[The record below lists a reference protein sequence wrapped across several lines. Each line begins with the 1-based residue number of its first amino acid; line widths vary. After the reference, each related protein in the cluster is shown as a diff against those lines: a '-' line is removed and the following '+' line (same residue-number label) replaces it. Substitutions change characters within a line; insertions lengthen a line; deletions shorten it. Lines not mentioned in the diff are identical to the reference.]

1 MGSKGSQTTT
11 TNQNQS
17 YMADPRTQQAAGQA
31 LQGAESAAAQPFQM
45 PVAPVAGF
53 NPQQQQAFNQYSQ
66 IQGMAQPYYNQ
77 AAQYTAQSAAPI
89 TGADVNQYYN
99 PMADNVT
106 KQLQNIYGQQNVQNQ
121 GNLTAQA
128 GGVGAD
134 RIAVGMGNLANQQGL
149 ASGQIYSQLYQQAL
163 QAAQQQK
170 QMAAGAGSAFAGY
183 GTGAQTAALQ
193 GTGALGQSGQIQ
205 QQQQQAELNAPYQNE
220 LARIAYQFQTPQYLA
235 GIAGG
240 LAPAL
245 GGTTIGNQQTTAP
258 SPSWISQLLG
268 LGTAGVGLAGSAG
281 AFGGGSGGVGSYGQM
296 ANASGLGAGTGG
308 MSFPMFGSRGG
319 AAYAEGGEVG
329 LDAAYPYSVEDY
341 NRLSPLWYPR
351 TPNAEARRSASPS
364 DLATAS
370 QIKYDRRGLSPGQ
383 MPSVA
388 GAGNQNTDA
397 PIPTVPLYAEGGE
410 TDDQGPAIPGVHLP
424 KAGGV
429 TPIPAVSLPMG
440 GGHSG
445 PLTGGLNFP
454 SPQQASGSGDHTV
467 SDIAKI
473 AQMAMMFINRGG
485 AVKGY
490 ADGGGDDSNPD
501 APFASD
507 LWTRAA
513 SHFGKSAPAT
523 FYNPSGEG
531 TGPAPT
537 FNDRFKG
544 SPYAPNAPDTEFD
557 NPNRVAPGTTP
568 LPKAYPGPG
577 ALGADTSGAMRLD
590 ASAKPDLTRVP
601 VTGGEEEEAIPARAI
616 KAAVA
621 PPVISNYMLPQAQQ
635 PYPDSLK
642 RDWGQNAVR
651 SPWLALVKAGATMAA
666 SPGPIGSVIGKG
678 ILAGTAGLE
687 GQRKELRTEQELND
701 KAQQLYQNAQ
711 FHLDKYNRMT
721 MTEEGNLA
729 ARNREIDQSGSLT
742 GGDAKT
748 QRSIAIRA
756 TQIYNAM
763 ERTNRDQFDPRLR
776 KTNEQMQAEAYQIAR
791 RMHGLD
797 VEAPAAPVATTPTGP
812 GSSKD
817 NPLPFP
823 GKDVKP
829 GPEMIGKYF
838 IGPDGK
844 VMIWGG

>member
-11 TNQNQS
+11 TNQNQTYS
-17 YMADPRTQQAAGQA
+17 ANPAIQGAAGQA
-31 LQGAESAAAQPFQM
+31 ISGAQSAASQPFQM

-66 IQGMAQPYYNQ
+66 IQGMAQPYFDQ
-77 AAQYTAQSAAPI
+77 ASQYTAQSAAPI

-106 KQLQNIYGQQNVQNQ
+106 AQLKNIYGQQNVQNQ
-121 GNLTAQA
+121 GMSTARA

-134 RIAVGMGNLANQQGL
+134 RIAVGMGDLANQQGL

-193 GTGALGQSGQIQ
+193 GTGALGQSGSIQ
-205 QQQQQAELNAPYQNE
+205 QQQQQQELNAPYQNE

-235 GIAGG
+235 GITGG

-245 GGTTIGNQQTTAP
+245 GGTTTGQQQTTAP

-281 AFGGGSGGVGSYGQM
+281 AFGGSTGGVGSYGQT

-319 AAYAEGGEVG
+319 AAYAEGGEV
-329 LDAAYPYSVEDY
+329 E
-341 NRLSPLWYPR
+341 
-351 TPNAEARRSASPS
+351 
-364 DLATAS
+364 
-370 QIKYDRRGLSPGQ
+370 
-383 MPSVA
+383 
-388 GAGNQNTDA
+388 
-397 PIPTVPLYAEGGE
+397 
-410 TDDQGPAIPGVHLP
+410 DQGPAIPGVHLP
-424 KAGGV
+424 KVGGA
-429 TPIPAVSLPMG
+429 TPIPTVSLPMG

-454 SPQQASGSGDHTV
+454 SPQQSGSGDSGV
-467 SDIAKI
+467 GDIAKI

-513 SHFGKSAPAT
+513 SHFGKSAPPT

-531 TGPAPT
+531 TGPPPRT
-537 FNDRFKG
+537 FDDRFRDAF
-544 SPYAPNAPDTEFD
+544 PAANRPVATPDAEV
-557 NPNRVAPGTTP
+557 NPNPVPAGKVP
-568 LPKAYPGPG
+568 LPTPYPGPG
-577 ALGADTSGAMRLD
+577 ALGGDTSGAIRLD
-590 ASAKPDLTRVP
+590 ASAKPAADDDE
-601 VTGGEEEEAIPARAI
+601 VTTTPAKATPTVGGYSPPGRT
-616 KAAVA
+616 AAN
-621 PPVISNYMLPQAQQ
+621 PYMQPQAQQ

-642 RDWGQNAVR
+642 RDWGQTATR
-651 SPWLALVKAGATMAA
+651 SPWMALVKAGATMAA

-678 ILAGTAGLE
+678 ILAGTGSLE

-711 FHLDKYNRMT
+711 IHLDKYSKMT
-721 MTEEGNLA
+721 PAEQGNLA
-729 ARNREIDQSGSLT
+729 ARNREIDQSESLT

-748 QRSIAIRA
+748 QRSIANQA
-756 TQIYNAM
+756 GQIYKTFVRSN
-763 ERTNRDQFDPRLR
+763 ENQIDPRL
-776 KTNEQMQAEAYQIAR
+776 KMTDEQMQAKALQIAR
-791 RMHGLD
+791 QNHGLGG
-797 VEAPAAPVATTPTGP
+797 APATPAAVAPTGQ